1 MIAVIQ
7 FASRALTPTEQRYSQ
22 TEREAFAITWARFST
37 LTSTSSAVNSL
48 STLTT
53 SPWSVVQQSSRS
65 TLCPNWTLDDENAAL
80 HNDCS
85 LPSWLGQ
92 PSWLLQST
100 SSTTVSQQQRRENR
114 RWISSS
120 HCQHVNLHVHDA
132 GHGHW
137 KNCERPYSNCSDQRH
152 SLQRLASERQ
162 RWHKNLQST
171 LLVSVR
177 TVTHSQCK
185 HTNRFKGRQIVLPN
199 ALRLQAVK
207 IAHSGHQG
215 SAKTLAL
222 LREEVWFGGMQE
234 TVEKTVKDCF
244 TCQISTP
251 TPAREPLQMS
261 PLPTAP
267 WSQLSAD
274 FADAPNGHTL
284 LMVTDK
290 YYTEISLQQKCYS
303 TFRPD
308 LCGTWHSWWAENR

>member
-1 MIAVIQ
+1 M
-7 FASRALTPTEQRYSQ
+7 
-22 TEREAFAITWARFST
+22 
-37 LTSTSSAVNSL
+37 
-48 STLTT
+48 
-53 SPWSVVQQSSRS
+53 
-65 TLCPNWTLDDENAAL
+65 
-80 HNDCS
+80 
-85 LPSWLGQ
+85 
-92 PSWLLQST
+92 
-100 SSTTVSQQQRRENR
+100 
-114 RWISSS
+114 
-120 HCQHVNLHVHDA
+120 
-132 GHGHW
+132 
-137 KNCERPYSNCSDQRH
+137 
-152 SLQRLASERQ
+152 
-162 RWHKNLQST
+162 
-171 LLVSVR
+171 SVR

-308 LCGTWHSWWAENR
+308 LCGTWHS